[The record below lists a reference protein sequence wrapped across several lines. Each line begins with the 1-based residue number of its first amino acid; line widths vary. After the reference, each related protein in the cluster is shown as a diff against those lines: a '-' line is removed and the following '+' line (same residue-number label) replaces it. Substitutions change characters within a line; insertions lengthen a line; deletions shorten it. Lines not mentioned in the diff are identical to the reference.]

1 MYIPNYEGSC
11 SVDTCDW
18 GVNDT
23 IIGVLTDFL
32 ENSLFRVLGSLGT
45 SWCRE
50 CYYSW
55 LFCVRLGGK
64 TLDRVVLFLLSRLG
78 KGGAMASKEALSWV
92 PDTETDN
99 LALKLLIIYQEKQM
113 FSISLTHRTHL

>member
-23 IIGVLTDFL
+23 IIGVLTDFS

-55 LFCVRLGGK
+55 LFCVRLRWENIGQSRIISFY
-64 TLDRVVLFLLSRLG
+64 LD
-78 KGGAMASKEALSWV
+78 W
-92 PDTETDN
+92 
-99 LALKLLIIYQEKQM
+99 EKAGPWLPKRHCHG
-113 FSISLTHRTHL
+113 S